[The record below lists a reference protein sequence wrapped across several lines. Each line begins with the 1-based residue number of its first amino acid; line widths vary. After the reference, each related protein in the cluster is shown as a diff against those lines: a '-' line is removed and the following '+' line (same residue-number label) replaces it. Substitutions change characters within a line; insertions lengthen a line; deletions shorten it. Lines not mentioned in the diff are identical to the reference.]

1 MSKIKSVN
9 DFVIKF
15 ANVNGSGSASANQM
29 FAKGVFRS
37 GIPVSPKNI
46 FPSNIQGLPTWFEVR
61 VNEKGYLGRREGI
74 DIFVAMNPQS
84 YQKDV
89 AELKKDGYLIYD
101 SSWKRDFGRDDINVL
116 DLGCGSGVIGIAL
129 MKSFAKLRMHCSD
142 VHSTAVEI
150 TKKNFIKNK
159 LRADIRTGNLFEPW
173 IGKKFDYI
181 INDVTAIS
189 ALVAKIS
196 PWFQKNIPCESGN
209 DGTDLAISIL
219 KKSPNFLNKNGS
231 HSGLCFCMGSKKG

>member
-1 MSKIKSVN
+1 M
-9 DFVIKF
+9 D
-15 ANVNGSGSASANQM
+15 
-29 FAKGVFRS
+29 R
-37 GIPVSPKNI
+37 NI
-46 FPSNIQGLPTWFEVR
+46 FDFEKILEDIEVGDKIFKPNLTTKLSIE
-61 VNEKGYLGRREGI
+61 VAFEK
-74 DIFVAMNPQS
+74 
-84 YQKDV
+84 
-89 AELKKDGYLIYD
+89 LK
-101 SSWKRDFGRDDINVL
+101 DDINVL

-159 LRADIRTGNLFEPW
+159 LCADIRTGNLFEPW

-219 KKSPNFLNKNGS
+219 KKSPNFLNKNGFFQLPLIS
-231 HSGLCFCMGSKKG
+231 LSNTDKIINNAKEIFSDVKIIKSKSWFLPKEMDDFKDKLYRLRSEKLINFEEKFEKIICNTSIAICKDPN